1 MLEADVDVED
11 VEAEDGT
18 ITVYTEPT
26 DLHKALEALRANGQ
40 EEFQVT
46 ELEMIPQTEVTLE
59 GEDLEVF
66 EGLIDALEADDDVQK
81 VYHNVADM

>member
-1 MLEADVDVED
+1 MLSLF
-11 VEAEDGT
+11 
-18 ITVYTEPT
+18 IQPTE
-26 DLHKALEALRANGQ
+26 LHKALEALRANGQ

-59 GEDLEVF
+59 GEDLETF

>member
-1 MLEADVDVED
+1 
-11 VEAEDGT
+11 
-18 ITVYTEPT
+18 
-26 DLHKALEALRANGQ
+26 
-40 EEFQVT
+40 
-46 ELEMIPQTEVTLE
+46 MIPQSEVTLE